1 MTVQEIPVSRVVLR
15 AIEAVLAAWIT
26 KDAFLL
32 YLGGKH
38 DAAINNALIAAT
50 VVAVVEGG
58 LWLIPR
64 LVKWAYQRWGISSD
78 EVFFRIIQ
86 VLILAAMVADGAA
99 WLITGTGFGVN
110 QPGCLIALVALEG
123 VIRRFVRPDP
133 RPLEMAR
140 ALGQLRAQVRVF
152 TQLPP
157 EQVKASLGLVR
168 GLSDIEASSR
178 RDFELAEQEA
188 LYAMLKEARA
198 LGANAVIDARLTT
211 GTYETAGSQWQVSRP
226 VYTGTAVRI

>member
-1 MTVQEIPVSRVVLR
+1 MSIGKLLIRAAEVVVIGWILAEAGLR
-15 AIEAVLAAWIT
+15 FLETGDGAAGIHSIVFAGTLVAVIEAGV
-26 KDAFLL
+26 
-32 YLGGKH
+32 
-38 DAAINNALIAAT
+38 
-50 VVAVVEGG
+50 
-58 LWLIPR
+58 WLVPR
-64 LVKWAYQRWGISSD
+64 LVRWAYQRWGITSD

-110 QPGCLIALVALEG
+110 QPGCLITLVALEG

-152 TQLPP
+152 TQLPS
-157 EQVKASLGLVR
+157 EQVKQSLGLVR
-168 GLSDIEASSR
+168 GLSDIAASSR
-178 RDFELAEQEA
+178 RDFALAEQEA

-211 GTYETAGSQWQVSRP
+211 GTYETAGSQWQVARP

>member
-1 MTVQEIPVSRVVLR
+1 VVGL
-15 AIEAVLAAWIT
+15 
-26 KDAFLL
+26 
-32 YLGGKH
+32 
-38 DAAINNALIAAT
+38 
-50 VVAVVEGG
+50 EGED
-58 LWLIPR
+58 
-64 LVKWAYQRWGISSD
+64 QSD
-78 EVFFRIIQ
+78 ELFFRIIQ
-86 VLILAAMVADGAA
+86 VLILAAMFADGAA
-99 WLITGTGFGVN
+99 WLLTGSGFGVH
-110 QPGCLIALVALEG
+110 QPGCLIGLVALEG

-157 EQVKASLGLVR
+157 DQVKQSLGLVR

-188 LYAMLKEARA
+188 LCAMLKEARA

-211 GTYETAGSQWQVSRP
+211 GTHETAGSQWQVARP

>member
-1 MTVQEIPVSRVVLR
+1 MSVGKVVLR
-15 AIEAVLAAWIT
+15 TVEAALAGWIIVGAVHLYSAGRHQAAVNDVLLAV
-26 KDAFLL
+26 
-32 YLGGKH
+32 G
-38 DAAINNALIAAT
+38 LIAIIET
-50 VVAVVEGG
+50 SV
-58 LWLIPR
+58 WLAPR
-64 LVKWAYQRWGISSD
+64 LVRWAYQRWGISSD
-78 EVFFRIIQ
+78 ELFFRVIQ
-86 VLILAAMVADGAA
+86 VLILAAMFADGAA
-99 WLITGTGFGVN
+99 WLLTGAGFGVN

-140 ALGQLRAQVRVF
+140 ALGQLQAQVRVF

-157 EQVKASLGLVR
+157 DQVKASLGLVR

>member
-1 MTVQEIPVSRVVLR
+1 MTYINRIALYMATPPDPAIPFRPHRYWVAGTSVVGL
-15 AIEAVLAAWIT
+15 
-26 KDAFLL
+26 
-32 YLGGKH
+32 
-38 DAAINNALIAAT
+38 
-50 VVAVVEGG
+50 EGED
-58 LWLIPR
+58 
-64 LVKWAYQRWGISSD
+64 QSD
-78 EVFFRIIQ
+78 ELFFRIIQ
-86 VLILAAMVADGAA
+86 VLILAAMFADGAA
-99 WLITGTGFGVN
+99 WLLTGSGFGVH
-110 QPGCLIALVALEG
+110 QPGCLIGLVALEG

-157 EQVKASLGLVR
+157 DQVKQSLGLVR

-188 LYAMLKEARA
+188 LCAMLKEARA

-211 GTYETAGSQWQVSRP
+211 GTHETAGSQWQVARP